1 MPYIVQTASAKMPAS
16 CWGKYRHVAVMEVE
30 SDTVPAMI
38 STRAR
43 GVRRIVQT
51 WERRNV
57 GTTDRC
63 AFKRALAE
71 ASRLAAQLNA
81 TDDHAADC
89 VAQMGRE

>member
-1 MPYIVQTASAKMPAS
+1 MPYIVQTASAKMPGS
-16 CWGKYRHVAVMEVE
+16 CWGTYRHVAVMEVE
-30 SDTVPAMI
+30 PGTVPAMI

-63 AFKRALAE
+63 AYQRAGAE
-71 ASRLAAQLNA
+71 AYRLADQLNA
-81 TDDHAADC
+81 MDEHAADC